1 LADLKISE
9 ATLISSASGVLQGT
23 DRFPFARQS
32 SSTAYSVNLAFI
44 YSTMMDWLDGI
55 ASNPLDGTAG
65 DEPKAIYF
73 RAGDAFSGT
82 EGDGAGITIRA
93 GAADGDGGGGPITIL
108 AGNAGGELAA
118 GALDLQGGTG
128 AGTASSEISLPGGQ
142 PIGDVTPTLTIQGG
156 NAHNATNNAGT
167 SIEIIAGS
175 GDGTGVGGHAWFY
188 SNPISTGTSGEAAVF
203 SGNTTIS
210 GDTGVASIGSGS
222 AEGSGGDSGAV
233 VVYTG
238 DSVAADT
245 GAISITTGTAA
256 HFSGDATI
264 VTGPGNTKSGNTFLQ
279 TGKSDSGDSGNIT
292 IQTGTAG
299 GTRGSIVFDG
309 PISAAGGDYVTANSG
324 TLPDMAHQTIVVTD
338 ATNLPGQSYSLT
350 LGKLYAD
357 FFGEWYFNNPMDA
370 ASGSG
375 DNGMGVYID
384 AGVGDG
390 AGEGGRIQLTTGGTT
405 GSGNSGPIFFRTAYP
420 LDTAANSGQIGIGTG
435 GANAGNSGAINIAT
449 GDTSSTGSSGFI
461 DVKTGA
467 SSTGDSSRLQL
478 RTGEAGTNSGQ
489 INILSGNAQAVAGD
503 IQIVAGDS
511 GPDFQGGGMYVL
523 AGNGEGSGQ
532 GGFTQVSSGTGGDT
546 GSGGNFQLSAGQG
559 GTSSGNGGAVTI
571 SSGAA
576 PAGDSGTITLQA
588 GTASGTRGNVSAV
601 AREISLV
608 ADEKI
613 ILDAGYLICPVGN
626 NFLELGTEG
635 TGGVDVFTGSLT
647 GDQVSG
653 GTNISTGN
661 TENAHTG
668 GLQIFSGSASGA
680 GYNSGSIGIYTG
692 NPGEGGTRGKIVLDA
707 LRVLLVGAPTSD
719 PHDAGALWVDTSAD
733 NVVKCS
739 AG

>member
-203 SGNTTIS
+203 SGNTTVS

-256 HFSGDATI
+256 HFSGDVTI

-299 GTRGSIVFDG
+299 GTRGDIVLDA
-309 PISAAGGDYVTANSG
+309 PAITSTAAEVDFSS
-324 TLPDMAHQTIVVTD
+324 DIVLGTD
-338 ATNLPGQSYSLT
+338 AGEIDLQGATKVQVYT
-350 LGKLYAD
+350 LNS
-357 FFGEWYFNNPMDA
+357 F
-370 ASGSG
+370 
-375 DNGMGVYID
+375 
-384 AGVGDG
+384 
-390 AGEGGRIQLTTGGTT
+390 
-405 GSGNSGPIFFRTAYP
+405 GNSGSAVVST
-420 LDTAANSGQIGIGTG
+420 
-435 GANAGNSGAINIAT
+435 GNS
-449 GDTSSTGSSGFI
+449 
-461 DVKTGA
+461 A
-467 SSTGDSSRLQL
+467 S
-478 RTGEAGTNSGQ
+478 
-489 INILSGNAQAVAGD
+489 
-503 IQIVAGDS
+503 GDS
-511 GPDFQGGGMYVL
+511 GDI
-523 AGNGEGSGQ
+523 
-532 GGFTQVSSGTGGDT
+532 
-546 GSGGNFQLSAGQG
+546 
-559 GTSSGNGGAVTI
+559 TI
-571 SSGAA
+571 R
-576 PAGDSGTITLQA
+576 T
-588 GTASGTRGNVSAV
+588 GTASGTRGDIVLDAPRVICSHGLTFLSDTFASGQPFEIGSLGHTSESAATGNVDVFSGDITSDSQPTGSVSIGSGFVTGAAHSGLAQIYTGDSSGGNSGDIQLVTGTADSGTRGKVSAV